1 MGNRP
6 CMCKAF
12 FMRRKQQVKQITGP
26 LMYISIYF
34 FHIYVKMKW
43 KRGDGMKVHID
54 LDPSH
59 EELEIIIRTKEVTEE
74 VQYILKILEGRPI
87 KQIVGIA
94 DQQFYLLE
102 FKEIYWFY
110 SEGRKV
116 FAQTTKGNIEVKYRL
131 YELETSLQREGF
143 VRFSKSILANIKH
156 VKSFEMSFSGSMCA
170 HFSNGMKEYVSRKYV
185 PLIKEAL
192 NIGG

>member
-1 MGNRP
+1 
-6 CMCKAF
+6 
-12 FMRRKQQVKQITGP
+12 
-26 LMYISIYF
+26 
-34 FHIYVKMKW
+34 
-43 KRGDGMKVHID
+43 MKVHID
-54 LDPSH
+54 LDPAH
-59 EELEIIIRTKEVTEE
+59 EELEIVIRTKEMTED
-74 VQYILKILEGRPI
+74 VQHILKILEGGTI

-94 DQQFYLLE
+94 GQQFYLLE

-110 SEGRKV
+110 SEDRKV
-116 FAQTTKGNIEVKYRL
+116 FAQTTKGNLEVKHRL

-143 VRFSKSILANIKH
+143 VRFSKSTIANIKH

-185 PLIKEAL
+185 PLIKEFL

>member
-1 MGNRP
+1 MG
-6 CMCKAF
+6 
-12 FMRRKQQVKQITGP
+12 V
-26 LMYISIYF
+26 
-34 FHIYVKMKW
+34 
-43 KRGDGMKVHID
+43 
-54 LDPSH
+54 
-59 EELEIIIRTKEVTEE
+59 
-74 VQYILKILEGRPI
+74 VQ
-87 KQIVGIA
+87 
-94 DQQFYLLE
+94 
-102 FKEIYWFY
+102 

-185 PLIKEAL
+185 PLIKEAHHFQTEL
-192 NIGG
+192 IQSEARGEKIEITVLLIHAKGEYAACME

>member
-1 MGNRP
+1 
-6 CMCKAF
+6 
-12 FMRRKQQVKQITGP
+12 
-26 LMYISIYF
+26 
-34 FHIYVKMKW
+34 MKI
-43 KRGDGMKVHID
+43 HID
-54 LDPSH
+54 LDPAH
-59 EELEIIIRTKEVTEE
+59 EELEIVIRTKEMTED
-74 VQYILKILEGRPI
+74 VQHILKILEGGTI

-110 SEGRKV
+110 SEDRKV
-116 FAQTTKGNIEVKYRL
+116 FAQTSKGNLEVKHRL

-143 VRFSKSILANIKH
+143 VRFSKSTIANIKH

-185 PLIKEAL
+185 PLIKEVL

>member
-1 MGNRP
+1 
-6 CMCKAF
+6 
-12 FMRRKQQVKQITGP
+12 
-26 LMYISIYF
+26 
-34 FHIYVKMKW
+34 
-43 KRGDGMKVHID
+43 MKVHID

>member
-1 MGNRP
+1 
-6 CMCKAF
+6 
-12 FMRRKQQVKQITGP
+12 
-26 LMYISIYF
+26 
-34 FHIYVKMKW
+34 MKI
-43 KRGDGMKVHID
+43 HID
-54 LDPSH
+54 LDPAH
-59 EELEIIIRTKEVTEE
+59 EELEIVIRAKEMTED
-74 VQYILKILEGRPI
+74 VQRILKILEGGTI

-110 SEGRKV
+110 SEDRKV
-116 FAQTTKGNIEVKYRL
+116 FAQTSKGNLEVKHRL

-143 VRFSKSILANIKH
+143 VRFSKSTIANIKH

-185 PLIKEAL
+185 PLIKEVL

>member
-1 MGNRP
+1 
-6 CMCKAF
+6 
-12 FMRRKQQVKQITGP
+12 
-26 LMYISIYF
+26 
-34 FHIYVKMKW
+34 MKI
-43 KRGDGMKVHID
+43 HID
-54 LDPSH
+54 LDPAY
-59 EELEIIIRTKEVTEE
+59 EELEIVIRTKEVTEE
-74 VQYILKILEGRPI
+74 VQRILKILEGGPI

-116 FAQTTKGNIEVKYRL
+116 FAQTTKGNPEVKHRL

-143 VRFSKSILANIKH
+143 VRFSKSIIANIKH

-185 PLIKEAL
+185 PLIKEVL
-192 NIGG
+192 NIGGQ

>member
-1 MGNRP
+1 
-6 CMCKAF
+6 
-12 FMRRKQQVKQITGP
+12 
-26 LMYISIYF
+26 
-34 FHIYVKMKW
+34 MKIQ
-43 KRGDGMKVHID
+43 ID

-59 EELEIIIRTKEVTEE
+59 EELEIIIRTKEMTEE
-74 VQYILKILEGRPI
+74 VQHILKILEGGPI

-94 DQQFYLLE
+94 DQQFYLLD

-110 SEGRKV
+110 SGGRKV

-143 VRFSKSILANIKH
+143 VRFSKSTLANIKH

>member
-1 MGNRP
+1 
-6 CMCKAF
+6 
-12 FMRRKQQVKQITGP
+12 
-26 LMYISIYF
+26 
-34 FHIYVKMKW
+34 MKI
-43 KRGDGMKVHID
+43 HID
-54 LDPSH
+54 VDPSH
-59 EELEIIIRTKEVTEE
+59 EELEIVIRTKEMTEE
-74 VQYILKILEGRPI
+74 VQHILKMLEGGTI

-116 FAQTTKGNIEVKYRL
+116 FAQTTKGNLEVKHRL
-131 YELETSLQREGF
+131 YELETALQREGF
-143 VRFSKSILANIKH
+143 VRFSKSIIANIKH

-170 HFSNGMKEYVSRKYV
+170 HFSNEMKEYVSRKYV
-185 PLIKEAL
+185 PLIKEVL

>member
-1 MGNRP
+1 
-6 CMCKAF
+6 
-12 FMRRKQQVKQITGP
+12 
-26 LMYISIYF
+26 
-34 FHIYVKMKW
+34 MKIQ
-43 KRGDGMKVHID
+43 ID

-59 EELEIIIRTKEVTEE
+59 EELEIMIRTKEVTEE
-74 VQYILKILEGRPI
+74 VQHILKILEGGLI

-94 DQQFYLLE
+94 NQQFHLLE

-185 PLIKEAL
+185 PFIKEAL

>member
-1 MGNRP
+1 
-6 CMCKAF
+6 
-12 FMRRKQQVKQITGP
+12 
-26 LMYISIYF
+26 
-34 FHIYVKMKW
+34 
-43 KRGDGMKVHID
+43 MKVHID
-54 LDPSH
+54 LDPAN
-59 EELEIIIRTKEVTEE
+59 EELEIVIRTKEMTED
-74 VQYILKILEGRPI
+74 VQHILKILEGGTI
-87 KQIVGIA
+87 KQIVGIE

-116 FAQTTKGNIEVKYRL
+116 FAQTTKGNLEVKHRL
-131 YELETSLQREGF
+131 YELESALQREGF
-143 VRFSKSILANIKH
+143 VRFSKSTIANIKH

-185 PLIKEAL
+185 PLIKEVL

>member
-1 MGNRP
+1 
-6 CMCKAF
+6 
-12 FMRRKQQVKQITGP
+12 
-26 LMYISIYF
+26 
-34 FHIYVKMKW
+34 
-43 KRGDGMKVHID
+43 MKVHID
-54 LDPSH
+54 LDPAH
-59 EELEIIIRTKEVTEE
+59 EELEIVIRTKEMTED
-74 VQYILKILEGRPI
+74 VQHILKILEGGTI
-87 KQIVGIA
+87 KQIVGIE

-116 FAQTTKGNIEVKYRL
+116 FAQTAKGNLEVKHRL
-131 YELETSLQREGF
+131 YELASALQREGF
-143 VRFSKSILANIKH
+143 VRFSKSTIANIKH

-185 PLIKEAL
+185 PLIKEVL

>member
-1 MGNRP
+1 
-6 CMCKAF
+6 
-12 FMRRKQQVKQITGP
+12 
-26 LMYISIYF
+26 
-34 FHIYVKMKW
+34 MKI
-43 KRGDGMKVHID
+43 HID

-59 EELEIIIRTKEVTEE
+59 EELEIVIRTKEVTED
-74 VQYILKILEGRPI
+74 VQHILKILEGGPI
-87 KQIVGIA
+87 KQIVGIV
-94 DQQFYLLE
+94 DQQFYVLE
-102 FKEIYWFY
+102 FQEIYWFY

-116 FAQTTKGNIEVKYRL
+116 FAQTTKGNLEVKQRL

-143 VRFSKSILANIKH
+143 VRFSKSTIANIKH

-185 PLIKEAL
+185 PLIKEVL